1 MEAAIQGIANIM
13 HENVRELR
21 SEQDEVIDLFQKM
34 VETTN
39 NKILYMDEQMRYQDS
54 MLISQRELIIQLQ
67 TQMAELRNDM
77 HRRSYFG
84 ITRVPAVIPYDGSD
98 SDSGSGS
105 DSDSDSDSDGGSD
118 GDMNVSL
125 RQGHPRS
132 LSFQNTTPGEVRWSA
147 SQTEGFAEP
156 QAAQNLDSLSRIPYG
171 NPTTNA
177 SSNETKE

>member
-1 MEAAIQGIANIM
+1 MFIKQRMDNTDINNNNSTNNIMEAAIQGIANIM

-39 NKILYMDEQMRYQDS
+39 KKILYMDEQMRYQDS

-77 HRRSYFG
+77 LRRSYNG
-84 ITRVPAVIPYDGSD
+84 ITRVPAVIPYD
-98 SDSGSGS
+98 
-105 DSDSDSDSDGGSD
+105 DSDSDGDSD
-118 GDMNVSL
+118 GDSDDDDSDINVSL

-132 LSFQNTTPGEVRWSA
+132 A
-147 SQTEGFAEP
+147 SQT
-156 QAAQNLDSLSRIPYG
+156 
-171 NPTTNA
+171 A
-177 SSNETKE
+177 SSWETKE

>member
-1 MEAAIQGIANIM
+1 MFNKQRMDNTDNNNNNSTNNIMEAAIQGIANIM

-21 SEQDEVIDLFQKM
+21 SEQDEVINLFQKM

-39 NKILYMDEQMRYQDS
+39 KKILYMDEQMRYQDS

-84 ITRVPAVIPYDGSD
+84 ITRVPAVIPYD
-98 SDSGSGS
+98 
-105 DSDSDSDSDGGSD
+105 DSDSDSDGDSD
-118 GDMNVSL
+118 GDSDSDINVSL

-132 LSFQNTTPGEVRWSA
+132 MSFQSTTQGEWWSA
-147 SQTEGFAEP
+147 RHT
-156 QAAQNLDSLSRIPYG
+156 
-171 NPTTNA
+171 A

>member
-1 MEAAIQGIANIM
+1 MFNKQRMDNTTDINNTNNNNSIMEAAIQGIANIM
-13 HENVRELR
+13 HENINELR
-21 SEQDEVIDLFQKM
+21 SEQDEVINLFQKM

-39 NKILYMDEQMRYQDS
+39 KKILYMDEQMRYQDS

-84 ITRVPAVIPYDGSD
+84 ITRVPAVIPYDDSD
-98 SDSGSGS
+98 SDSGSDSGS
-105 DSDSDSDSDGGSD
+105 DGDSD

-132 LSFQNTTPGEVRWSA
+132 LSFQTNTGMGW
-147 SQTEGFAEP
+147 
-156 QAAQNLDSLSRIPYG
+156 
-171 NPTTNA
+171 TT
-177 SSNETKE
+177 SSWETKE

>member
-1 MEAAIQGIANIM
+1 MFIKQRMDNTDINNNNNIMEAAIQGIANIM
-13 HENVRELR
+13 HENIRELR

-39 NKILYMDEQMRYQDS
+39 KKILYMDEQMRYQDS

-77 HRRSYFG
+77 LRRSYNG
-84 ITRVPAVIPYDGSD
+84 ITRVPAVIPYDDSD
-98 SDSGSGS
+98 SDGDSGS
-105 DSDSDSDSDGGSD
+105 DSDGDSDGDS
-118 GDMNVSL
+118 DMNVSL

-132 LSFQNTTPGEVRWSA
+132 LSFQSTTQGEWWPA
-147 SQTEGFAEP
+147 IHT
-156 QAAQNLDSLSRIPYG
+156 
-171 NPTTNA
+171 A